1 MRGVRATLTLL
12 LLVGLVGS
20 GVALAARGDPQERL
34 TAADQ
39 SRARS
44 MLVRQADMNAAFGA
58 IPTADDPNR
67 PYCAALDESDL
78 TITGQANSPSFT
90 STAEFVVSRA
100 YLYES
105 RADANASWSRGTS
118 SAGQSCLRQAMRGEL
133 RGTAVRLV
141 SFKRI
146 AFPTVTGRT
155 VAYRIIASQQGLRL
169 YLDLIALQQGRAQV
183 SIVYGTALAAP
194 PASEERRLARLVAKR
209 MAKEMRGA

>member
-1 MRGVRATLTLL
+1 MRTALALV

-20 GVALAARGDPQERL
+20 GGALAARGDPQERL

-39 SRARS
+39 ARARS
-44 MLVRQADMNAAFGA
+44 ILVRGADMNAAFRA
-58 IPTADDPNR
+58 IPTADNPNT

-78 TITGQANSPSFT
+78 TVTGRASSPSFT

-118 SAGQSCLRQAMRGEL
+118 AAGQSCLRQAMRGEL
-133 RGTAVRLV
+133 LGTNVRLV
-141 SFKRI
+141 SFRRI
-146 AFPTVTGRT
+146 AFPQVAGRS
-155 VAYRIIASQQGLRL
+155 VAYRIIASREGLRL

-183 SIVYGTALAAP
+183 SIVYGTVLAAP
-194 PASEERRLARLVAKR
+194 PASEERRLARLVATR
-209 MAKEMRGA
+209 MAKAMRGM